1 MLKDAQQAPVVAH
14 LMTSVSRGGLELYV
28 RELIVKLHGAGVR
41 QVVVCDQHA
50 FMVAELRSLKIP
62 VEFINP
68 GSRYSFARMAT
79 LRAAD
84 RKYGVG
90 IWHSH
95 QRDDMITVALA
106 FFFRSRAQFRHIFS
120 LYMGFARKK
129 DLLHRLV
136 YRRVERLV
144 TTSELMNNLAR
155 ERLPVTDSQIECIR
169 YGRDDKAFQVKA
181 AQVKAARKAMG
192 LQPGQKLVLSLCRLD
207 PMKGVREFVDAARL
221 LDSRMRGKFLFVQIG
236 ERTITGYNEEG
247 RPVYLP
253 ESEDCYRQL
262 LAAAR
267 HGGRGLA
274 AATDGVRQQAAR
286 HGGRGLAGDR
296 EVAAPRAERG
306 AKSTSRFKLLPFQKD
321 YQKYLLAADYFVLG
335 SYDEMYSLSVID
347 AMMAGCLVIG
357 TNNGGTVEQLSHN
370 RGFLIE
376 ARSAPAIADAL
387 LRAEKNPKEKEKIRK
402 AAQAWVMKE
411 HTWKGV
417 LPQWLKLYGISG

>member
-1 MLKDAQQAPVVAH
+1 MPVHSQASPTVAH

-28 RELIVKLHGAGVR
+28 RELIVNLHSAGVK

-50 FMVAELRSLKIP
+50 FMVPELRLLKIP
-62 VEFINP
+62 VEFISA
-68 GSRYSFARMAT
+68 GSRYSLGRMAK
-79 LRAAD
+79 LRAVD
-84 RKYGVG
+84 KKYGVG

-106 FFFRSRAQFRHIFS
+106 FFFRSRAQLRHIFS

-136 YRRVERLV
+136 YRRVEKLV
-144 TTSELMNNLAR
+144 TTSELMNSLAR
-155 ERLPVTDSQIECIR
+155 ERLPVIASQIQCIR

-192 LQPGQKLVLSLCRLD
+192 LQAGQKLVLSLCRLD

-262 LAAAR
+262 VA
-267 HGGRGLA
+267 
-274 AATDGVRQQAAR
+274 AAR
-286 HGGRGLAGDR
+286 HGGRGLAGDKD
-296 EVAAPRAERG
+296 VAAPRAERG

-347 AMMAGCLVIG
+347 AMMAGCAVIG

-376 ARSAPAIADAL
+376 AKSAPAIADAL
-387 LRAEKNPKEKEKIRK
+387 IRAEKNPKEKEKICK

-417 LPQWLKLYGISG
+417 LPQWLKLYGVSG

>member
-1 MLKDAQQAPVVAH
+1 MIAH

-28 RELIVKLHGAGVR
+28 RELIVNLHGAGVK
-41 QVVVCDQHA
+41 QMVVCDQHA
-50 FMVAELRSLKIP
+50 FMVPELRSLGIP
-62 VEFINP
+62 VEFITA
-68 GSRYSFARMAT
+68 GSRYSLGRMST
-79 LRAAD
+79 LRAVD
-84 RKYGVG
+84 KKYGVS

-106 FFFRSRAQFRHIFS
+106 FFFRKSFRHIFS

-136 YRRVERLV
+136 YRRVEKLV
-144 TTSELMNNLAR
+144 TTSELMNSLAR
-155 ERLPVTDSQIECIR
+155 ERLPVTAAQIQCIR

-181 AQVKAARKAMG
+181 AQVKAVRKAVG
-192 LQPGQKLVLSLCRLD
+192 LQAGQKLVVSLCRLD

-221 LDSRMRGKFLFVQIG
+221 LDSRRRGKFLFVQIG

-247 RPVYLP
+247 HPIYLP

-262 LAAAR
+262 VA
-267 HGGRGLA
+267 
-274 AATDGVRQQAAR
+274 AAR
-286 HGGRGLAGDR
+286 HGGRGLAGDKDVAIPR
-296 EVAAPRAERG
+296 AARHGGRGLAGDKDVAAPRAERG
-306 AKSTSRFKLLPFQKD
+306 AKSTSRFKLLPFQKE

-347 AMMAGCLVIG
+347 AMMAGCFVIG

-376 ARSAPAIADAL
+376 AKSAAAIADAL
-387 LRAEKNPKEKEKIRK
+387 IRAEKNPKEKEKIRK

-417 LPQWLKLYGISG
+417 LPQWLRLYGISA

>member
-1 MLKDAQQAPVVAH
+1 MQPAVQASPIVAH

-28 RELIVKLHGAGVR
+28 RELIVNLHAAGVR

-50 FMVAELRSLKIP
+50 FMAPELKSLKIP
-62 VEFINP
+62 VEFIRS
-68 GSRYSFARMAT
+68 GSRYALGRIAT
-79 LRAAD
+79 LRVVD
-84 RKYGVG
+84 KKYGVS

-106 FFFRSRAQFRHIFS
+106 FFFRKAFRHIFS

-136 YRRVERLV
+136 YRRVEKLV
-144 TTSELMNNLAR
+144 TTSELMNSLAR
-155 ERLPVTDSQIECIR
+155 ERLPVTPAQIQCIR

-181 AQVKAARKAMG
+181 AQVKAVRKSLG

-236 ERTITGYNEEG
+236 ERTIIGYNEEG
-247 RPVYLP
+247 RPIYLP

-262 LAAAR
+262 MA
-267 HGGRGLA
+267 
-274 AATDGVRQQAAR
+274 AAR
-286 HGGRGLAGDR
+286 HGGRGLAGDTDVAVLR
-296 EVAAPRAERG
+296 AARHGGRGLAGDTDVAAARTERR
-306 AKSTSRFKLLPFQKD
+306 AKSTSRFKLLPFQKE
-321 YQKYLLAADYFVLG
+321 YQKYLRAADYFVLG

-376 ARSAPAIADAL
+376 AKSATAIADAL
-387 LRAEKNPKEKEKIRK
+387 VRAEKNPKEKEKIRK

-411 HTWKGV
+411 HTWKTV

>member
-1 MLKDAQQAPVVAH
+1 MQPAVQASPIVAH

-28 RELIVKLHGAGVR
+28 RELIVNLHAAGVR

-50 FMVAELRSLKIP
+50 FMVPELKSLKIP
-62 VEFINP
+62 VEFIRS
-68 GSRYSFARMAT
+68 GSRYALGRIAT
-79 LRAAD
+79 LRAVD
-84 RKYGVG
+84 KKYGVS

-106 FFFRSRAQFRHIFS
+106 FFFRKSLRHIFS

-136 YRRVERLV
+136 YRRVEKLV
-144 TTSELMNNLAR
+144 TTSELMNSLAR
-155 ERLPVTDSQIECIR
+155 ERLPVTPAQIQCIR

-181 AQVKAARKAMG
+181 AQVKAVRKSLG

-236 ERTITGYNEEG
+236 ERTIIGYNEEG
-247 RPVYLP
+247 RPIYLP

-262 LAAAR
+262 MA
-267 HGGRGLA
+267 
-274 AATDGVRQQAAR
+274 AAR
-286 HGGRGLAGDR
+286 HGGRGLAGDTD
-296 EVAAPRAERG
+296 VAAARAERR
-306 AKSTSRFKLLPFQKD
+306 AKSGPRFKLLPFQKE

-376 ARSAPAIADAL
+376 AKSAPAIADAL
-387 LRAEKNPKEKEKIRK
+387 VRAEKNPKEKEKICK

>member
-1 MLKDAQQAPVVAH
+1 MRKGALKAPVVAH
-14 LMTSVSRGGLELYV
+14 LMTSVARGGLELYV

-41 QVVVCDQHA
+41 QVVVCDRHA

-68 GSRYSFARMAT
+68 NSRYSLARMAV
-79 LRAAD
+79 LRAVD

-95 QRDDMITVALA
+95 QRDDMITLALA
-106 FFFRSRAQFRHIFS
+106 FFFRPRARFRHIFS

-129 DLLHRLV
+129 DLLHWLI

-155 ERLPVTDSQIECIR
+155 ERLPITDSQIECIR
-169 YGRDDKAFQVKA
+169 YGRDDTAFQVKA
-181 AQVKAARKAMG
+181 AQVKATRKALG
-192 LQPGQKLVLSLCRLD
+192 LQSGQRLVLSLCRLD
-207 PMKGVREFVDAARL
+207 PMKGVREFADAARL
-221 LDSRMRGKFLFVQIG
+221 LDSRIRGKFLFVQIG

-262 LAAAR
+262 VAAAR
-267 HGGRGLA
+267 HGGRGF
-274 AATDGVRQQAAR
+274 
-286 HGGRGLAGDR
+286 AGDR

-347 AMMAGCLVIG
+347 AMMAGCFVIG
-357 TNNGGTVEQLSHN
+357 TNNGGTIEQLSHN

-387 LRAEKNPKEKEKIRK
+387 LRAEKNPKEKEKIRQ
-402 AAQAWVMKE
+402 AAQAWVMQE
-411 HTWKGV
+411 HTWKSV
-417 LPQWLKLYGISG
+417 LPRWLQLYGISA